1 MMLCHLILDHS
12 LSFFSRFGFCEIL
25 HLSLKK
31 KRKRAWCLLYG
42 DGAHSV
48 DLIKRC
54 MREEAAREQVLGLQ
68 KDHCCWLI
76 DSVNSKEMEKGGLLV
91 PFSVNHIVM
100 GRLLCRLRLK
110 HATALLAFSF
120 FFFLLFFL
128 PAFIDFTVFF
138 SLNLAACRQPL
149 FSVYAS
155 PGGSLLF

>member
-120 FFFLLFFL
+120 CFPSFFPSCFHRFHCF
-128 PAFIDFTVFF
+128 FF